1 MDYVLEHEN
10 DLKRE
15 EEGGG
20 SSGLLLLLRGG
31 AMGRGGPV
39 WGVIRGMIRGREAP
53 WGMRIRPSTSVRKL

>member
-15 EEGGG
+15 EEGGEQWVVVVVKR
-20 SSGLLLLLRGG
+20 RGYG
-31 AMGRGGPV
+31 KGGGPV